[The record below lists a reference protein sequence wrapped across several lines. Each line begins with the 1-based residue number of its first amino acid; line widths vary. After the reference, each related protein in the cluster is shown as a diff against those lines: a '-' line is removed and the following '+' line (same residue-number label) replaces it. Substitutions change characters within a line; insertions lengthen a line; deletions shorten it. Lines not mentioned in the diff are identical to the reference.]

1 MHNNHEITIDCGKE
15 GEPLNPYWRVCVG
28 GGRVAEALR
37 ADFQKHLEMVQREM
51 PFNYLRMHGLF
62 HEDMM
67 IYREQDGQPIL
78 NWQYVDLVYDHWLSI
93 GIRPFVEL
101 GFMPY
106 DLASG
111 EDTVFWWKG
120 NITPPKDWERWEW
133 LIQQFVRHVIERY
146 GLVEVR
152 QWYFEVWNEPDL
164 TVFWKDANFD
174 AYMELYERTA
184 RAIKQIDSSLKVG
197 GPATASASAG
207 PGIASWG
214 KEFLTLC
221 RERNIPIDFFS
232 THPYPTFHPVDPE
245 GKGYMTWDGPDR
257 LMVDLT
263 GYEKTLAETGFS
275 HLEKHYTEWSSSP
288 SPRDP
293 IHDTAFLAPFIV
305 QNNLRGRGHADS
317 LSFWTV
323 SDIFEEVRLG
333 DTPFHGGFGL
343 VNTQGLKKPSYHG
356 YWFLS
361 RLGDEVLSIGDS
373 FVATRHANGRISVL
387 LWNYCHYTTEAND
400 SRFIAKAR
408 GSYQLYEMFEQK
420 PEKQFD
426 LHLSGLPKNV
436 RIQTTRFDREHGSV
450 LDAWL
455 EMGAPAHIRR
465 EDLAVLQQKAEL
477 EHTVQYLSGV
487 SDPLTWSC
495 TVQPHGVTLLDFSE
509 SVVE

>member
-1 MHNNHEITIDCGKE
+1 MLNHNEISVDCGIE

-37 ADFQKHLEMVQREM
+37 ADFQKHLELVQHEI
-51 PFNYLRMHGLF
+51 PFEYIRMHGLF

-67 IYREQDGQPIL
+67 IYREQGGQPIL

-111 EDTVFWWKG
+111 TETVFWWKG
-120 NITPPKDWERWEW
+120 NITPPKDWDRWAW
-133 LIQQFVRHVIERY
+133 LVQQFVRHMIERY
-146 GLVEVR
+146 GLNEVR

-164 TVFWKDANFD
+164 AVFWKDASFD
-174 AYMELYERTA
+174 AYIKLYECTA
-184 RAIKQIDSSLKVG
+184 HAIKQVDAELRVG

-207 PGIASWG
+207 PGCASWG
-214 KEFLTLC
+214 NEFLSAC

-232 THPYPTFHPVDPE
+232 THPYPTFHPVDLD

-263 GYEKTLAETGFS
+263 GYERTLAENGFS
-275 HLEKHYTEWSSSP
+275 SLEKHYTEWSSSP

-293 IHDTAFLAPFIV
+293 THDTAFLAPFIV
-305 QNNLRGRGHADS
+305 QNNLRGQGHADS
-317 LSFWTV
+317 LSYWVV
-323 SDIFEEVRLG
+323 SDIFEETRLG
-333 DTPFHGGFGL
+333 DLPFHGGFGL
-343 VNTQGLKKPSYHG
+343 INTQGLKKPSYHG

-361 RLGDEVLSIGDS
+361 RLGEEVLLAGDS
-373 FVATRHANGRISVL
+373 FVVTRHSSGKISIL
-387 LWNYCHYTTEAND
+387 LWNYCHYKSETND
-400 SRFIAKAR
+400 SRTIQQAV
-408 GSYQLYEMFEQK
+408 GNPQLYDIFELK
-420 PEKQFD
+420 PEKHFD
-426 LHLSGLPKNV
+426 LRLAGLQGDV

-455 EMGAPAHIRR
+455 ELGAPAHIRR
-465 EDLAVLQQKAEL
+465 EDLSMLQQKTEL
-477 EHTVQYLSGV
+477 DVTVQYLSV
-487 SDPLTWSC
+487 PSTPFTWAC
-495 TVQPHGVTLLDFSE
+495 KVQPHGVTLLDIDAI
-509 SVVE
+509 